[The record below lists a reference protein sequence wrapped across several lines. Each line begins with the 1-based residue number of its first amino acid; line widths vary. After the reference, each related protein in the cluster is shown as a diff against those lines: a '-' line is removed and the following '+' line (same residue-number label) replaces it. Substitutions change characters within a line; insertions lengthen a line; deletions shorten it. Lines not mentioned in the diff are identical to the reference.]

1 MIKQVSHLV
10 HLMRAGLVFA
20 RHDVLPPEQ
29 LALAPTPVRLLFKMA
44 KLVAGKPAKTASS
57 NLSSGLNGALEELGP
72 SYIKLGQF
80 LATRPDFVGKAR
92 ASELADL
99 QDKLAPFA
107 QDIAEAEV
115 EKQLNRPLKEV
126 FGKFSTAI
134 AAASIAQV
142 HKAELH
148 QPTTNQDGKK
158 SSGQPLTEVAVKIL
172 RPNVKR
178 RFKKDLDSF
187 FFAARMMERWIEPLR
202 RLKPVEAVNVLARS
216 VDMEMDLRFEAA
228 AMSEM
233 AENTKDDPGFRIPE
247 IDWQHTTGR
256 VLVSEWVDGIALNEP
271 EKLKAAGV
279 DLKKLAENVMQSFLR
294 HAIRDGFFHADMHQ
308 GNLFADKKGNL
319 IAVDF
324 GITGRLSMRDRLVL
338 AEVLYGFLNK
348 DYLRVSQVH
357 FDAGYVPQSQDV
369 HIFAQSLRAIGE
381 PIMDKR
387 AEDISMGQLLGQLFE
402 GTERFS
408 MQTQPQLILLQKTMV
423 VVEGVARSLDP
434 QFNMWTASEPVVSEW
449 IKKRLGP
456 QGKLEDAADGA
467 ATLGRFAGAF
477 PELLQEVGNSLH
489 IVSDI
494 ASKGGIGLDQKTTDA
509 LAASQASHGRSGRL
523 ALWVG
528 AVSLAV
534 IAISQIF

>member
-1 MIKQVSHLV
+1 MFKQISHLR
-10 HLMRAGLVFA
+10 HLIRAGLVFA
-20 RHDVLPPEQ
+20 RHDVIPPEQ
-29 LALAPTPVRLLFKMA
+29 LLEAPTPARVLLKLA
-44 KLVAGKPAKTASS
+44 KLVAGKPAKTS
-57 NLSSGLNGALEELGP
+57 SSGLNAALEELGP

-80 LATRPDFVGKAR
+80 LATRPDFVGKDR
-92 ASELADL
+92 ASELSAL
-99 QDKLAPFA
+99 QDKLAPFP
-107 QDIAEAEV
+107 QEIAEAEV
-115 EKQLNRPLKEV
+115 EKQLKLPLKEV
-126 FGKFSTAI
+126 FSKFSSAI

-142 HKAELH
+142 HKAEIKL
-148 QPTTNQDGKK
+148 PNK
-158 SSGQPLTEVAVKIL
+158 GQPSEVAVKIL

-202 RLKPVEAVNVLARS
+202 RLRPVEAVNVLARS

-228 AMSEM
+228 AMSEI
-233 AENTKDDPGFRIPE
+233 AENTKDDRGFRIPK
-247 IDWQHTTGR
+247 INWQHTTGR
-256 VLVSEWVDGIALNEP
+256 VLVSEWIDGIPLNEP
-271 EKLKAAGV
+271 GKLKAAGF
-279 DLKKLAENVMQSFLR
+279 DLKKLAEKVMQSFLL

-308 GNLFADKKGNL
+308 GNLFIDRKGNL
-319 IAVDF
+319 VAVDF
-324 GITGRLSMRDRLVL
+324 GITGRLSMQDRLVL
-338 AEVLYGFLNK
+338 AEVLYGFLKK

-357 FDAGYVPQSQDV
+357 FDAGYVPPSEDV

-408 MQTQPQLILLQKTMV
+408 MDTQPQLILLQKTMV

-434 QFNMWTASEPVVSEW
+434 QFNMWTASEPVVREW
-449 IKKRLGP
+449 IEKRLGP
-456 QGKLEDAADGA
+456 QGKIEDVAEGA

-477 PELLQEVGNSLH
+477 PELLQEMGNSLH

-494 ASKGGIGLDQKTTDA
+494 AKKGGIGLDRKTTDA
-509 LAASQASHGRSGRL
+509 LAEAQASYGRSGRL

-528 AVSLAV
+528 AVALVV
-534 IAISQIF
+534 IAISQVF

>member
-1 MIKQVSHLV
+1 MYKQLSHLR

-20 RHDVLPPEQ
+20 RHDVVPPEQ
-29 LALAPTPVRLLFKMA
+29 LEEAPAPARLLFRLA
-44 KLVAGKPAKTASS
+44 KLVAGKPAKSS
-57 NLSSGLNGALEELGP
+57 TSGLNGALEELGP

-80 LATRPDFVGKAR
+80 LATRPDFVGKDR
-92 ASELADL
+92 ATELSAL
-99 QDKLAPFA
+99 QDKLAPFP
-107 QDIAEAEV
+107 QSVAEAEI
-115 EKQLNRPLKEV
+115 EKQFKRPLKDV
-126 FGKFSTAI
+126 FSKFDPAI

-142 HKAELH
+142 HKAELK
-148 QPTTNQDGKK
+148 QPNK
-158 SSGQPLTEVAVKIL
+158 GQSAEVAVKIL

-202 RLKPVEAVNVLARS
+202 RLRPVEAVNVLARS

-233 AENTKDDPGFRIPE
+233 AENTKDDPGFRIPK
-247 IDWQHTTGR
+247 INWQHTTGR
-256 VLVSEWVDGIALNEP
+256 VLVSEWIDGIPLNEP
-271 EKLKAAGV
+271 EKLQALGIN
-279 DLKKLAENVMQSFLR
+279 LKKLAENVMQSFLR

-308 GNLFADKKGNL
+308 GNLFVDKKGNL
-319 IAVDF
+319 VAVDF
-324 GITGRLSMRDRLVL
+324 GITGRLSAQDRLVL

-357 FDAGYVPQSQDV
+357 FDAGYVPKTEDV
-369 HIFAQSLRAIGE
+369 HVFAQSLRAIGE

-402 GTERFS
+402 GTERFN
-408 MQTQPQLILLQKTMV
+408 MHTQPQLILLQKTMV

-434 QFNMWTASEPVVSEW
+434 QFNMWTASEPVVREW
-449 IKKRLGP
+449 IEKRLGP
-456 QGKLEDAADGA
+456 QGKLEDAAEGA
-467 ATLGRFAGAF
+467 ASLGRFVGAF
-477 PELLQEVGNSLH
+477 PELLQELANNLH
-489 IVSDI
+489 MVSDI
-494 ASKGGIGLDQKTTDA
+494 AEKGGIGLDKKTTDG
-509 LAASQASHGRSGRL
+509 LAAAQASHGRSGRL